1 MKNNIKKYIPWIILV
16 LLVASLGIWYFL
28 SRRVSEEQLS
38 QYESKIEEA
47 LDYEESRDFSMA
59 MKRYYEAAEIVPKR
73 VEAYNGIISVLIK
86 KDKLDE
92 AEEVIKQ
99 SAKPLNNN
107 DRSTLYKKVG
117 DEYYARKLFDKAY
130 EMYDAGSFLGVNN
143 PGLELMLGKT
153 YLNLGKVS
161 DARDQFSKTG
171 YVGRDLEEANLLL
184 AYIDAID
191 NTDKAKSTLNSINNS
206 EEIEVY
212 YEEFRK
218 TLEDLDD
225 DKKFNATKLA
235 RVYINNGYPY
245 LAILVLEPQRKEISE
260 YLEALYF
267 LGRAYYDYGDYSK
280 AIETLDGALTLG
292 GMEGEIFWVKGRAYA
307 LTNDLENAIN
317 SYDSAIGYYSG
328 ESFSELVEE
337 YFNFLV
343 ENNQMLKAEEL
354 VKSLLIAFPDE
365 VYLNLLA
372 VELNYKLEED
382 AKVEFYL
389 NNIEELREKVT
400 FVRNDEKDFLR
411 WRIATLIDD
420 YEGSMEEEERGDK
433 DMTDIERYMDELF
446 ELDKYSPYY
455 RYFLARIQIIQGE
468 EEMAVQ
474 SLEQAIEYDL
484 EYSVTD
490 QSLKLLSSLR

>member
-1 MKNNIKKYIPWIILV
+1 M
-16 LLVASLGIWYFL
+16 
-28 SRRVSEEQLS
+28 
-38 QYESKIEEA
+38 
-47 LDYEESRDFSMA
+47 
-59 MKRYYEAAEIVPKR
+59 EI
-73 VEAYNGIISVLIK
+73 
-86 KDKLDE
+86 
-92 AEEVIKQ
+92 
-99 SAKPLNNN
+99 
-107 DRSTLYKKVG
+107 
-117 DEYYARKLFDKAY
+117 
-130 EMYDAGSFLGVNN
+130 
-143 PGLELMLGKT
+143 
-153 YLNLGKVS
+153 
-161 DARDQFSKTG
+161 
-171 YVGRDLEEANLLL
+171 
-184 AYIDAID
+184 
-191 NTDKAKSTLNSINNS
+191 
-206 EEIEVY
+206 Y

>member
-1 MKNNIKKYIPWIILV
+1 MKNNIKKYIPWIILF
-16 LLVASLGIWYFL
+16 LLVASLGTWYYL
-28 SRRVSEEQLS
+28 SRRVSAEQLS

-59 MKRYYEAAEIVPKR
+59 MKRYYEAAEIVPKK
-73 VEAYNGIISVLIK
+73 VEAYDGIISVLIK
-86 KDKLDE
+86 KDKLDD

-99 SAKPLNNN
+99 SAKPLSNN
-107 DRSTLYKKVG
+107 DRSALYKKLG
-117 DEYYARKLFDKAY
+117 DEYYSRKLFDKAY

-143 PGLELMLGKT
+143 PGLDLMLGKT
-153 YLNLGKVS
+153 YLNQGKVS
-161 DARDQFSKTG
+161 DARAQFSKSG
-171 YVGRDLEEANLLL
+171 YAGRELEEANLLL

-191 NTDKAKSTLNSINNS
+191 NTDKAKSTLNSVSNS
-206 EEIEVY
+206 DEMEIY

-218 TLEDLDD
+218 TLENLDD
-225 DKKFNATKLA
+225 DKKFNAAKLA

-245 LAILVLEPQRKEISE
+245 LAILVLEPLRDDISE
-260 YLEALYF
+260 YLEGLYF

-280 AIETLDGALTLG
+280 SIETLDSALTLG
-292 GMEGEIFWVKGRAYA
+292 GMEGEIFWVKGRAYM
-307 LTNDLENAIN
+307 LTNNLESAIN

-328 ESFSELVEE
+328 EKSSALVEE
-337 YFNFLV
+337 YFHLLL
-343 ENNQMLKAEEL
+343 ENNQLLKAEEL

-372 VELNYKLEED
+372 VELNYILDED

-389 NNIEELREKVT
+389 NYLEELREEVT

-411 WRIATLIDD
+411 WRITTLIDS
-420 YEGSMEEEERGDK
+420 YERNIEDDSVGEE
-433 DMTDIERYMDELF
+433 MVDIERYMDELF

-455 RYFLARIQIIQGE
+455 RYFLARVQIIEGE
-468 EEMAVQ
+468 EEMAIQ

-484 EYSVTD
+484 DYSVTD
-490 QSLKLLSSLR
+490 QCLKLLSSLR

>member
-1 MKNNIKKYIPWIILV
+1 MKNNIKKYIPWIILF
-16 LLVASLGIWYFL
+16 LLVVSLGTWYYL
-28 SRRVSEEQLS
+28 SRRVSAEQLS

-59 MKRYYEAAEIVPKR
+59 MKRYYEAAEIVPKK
-73 VEAYNGIISVLIK
+73 VEAYDGIISVLIK
-86 KDKLDE
+86 KEKLDE
-92 AEEVIKQ
+92 AEEVIKE
-99 SAKPLNNN
+99 SAKPLSNN
-107 DRSTLYKKVG
+107 DRSHLYKKIG
-117 DEYYARKLFDKAY
+117 DEYYAKKLFDKAY

-153 YLNLGKVS
+153 YLNQGKVS
-161 DARDQFSKTG
+161 DARAQFSKSG
-171 YVGRDLEEANLLL
+171 YAGRDLEEANLLL

-191 NTDKAKSTLNSINNS
+191 NTDKAKSTLNSISNS
-206 EEIEVY
+206 DEMEIY

-218 TLEDLDD
+218 TLDDLDD
-225 DKKFNATKLA
+225 DKKFNAAKLA

-245 LAILVLEPQRKEISE
+245 LAILILEPLKEEISE
-260 YLEALYF
+260 YLEGLYF

-280 AIETLDGALTLG
+280 SIEVLDSALTLG
-292 GMEGEIFWVKGRAYA
+292 GMEGEIFWVKGRAYM
-307 LTNDLENAIN
+307 LTNNLESAIN

-328 ESFSELVEE
+328 EKSSALVEE
-337 YFNFLV
+337 YFHLLV
-343 ENNQMLKAEEL
+343 ENNQLLKAEEL

-372 VELNYKLEED
+372 VELNYILDED

-389 NNIEELREKVT
+389 NYLEELREEVT

-411 WRIATLIDD
+411 WRITTLIDS
-420 YEGSMEEEERGDK
+420 YERNIEDDSVGEE
-433 DMTDIERYMDELF
+433 MVDIEKYMDELF
-446 ELDKYSPYY
+446 ELDRYSPYY
-455 RYFLARIQIIQGE
+455 GYFLARVQIIEGE
-468 EEMAVQ
+468 EEMAIQ

-484 EYSVTD
+484 DYSVTE

>member
-16 LLVASLGIWYFL
+16 LLVASLGTWYYL

-38 QYESKIEEA
+38 LYDSKIEEA

-73 VEAYNGIISVLIK
+73 VEAYDGIISVLIQ
-86 KDKLDE
+86 KDKLSD

-99 SAKPLNNN
+99 SAKPLSND
-107 DRSTLYKKVG
+107 DRSALYKKIG
-117 DEYYARKLFDKAY
+117 DAYYFRKLFDKAY
-130 EMYDAGSFLGVNN
+130 EMYNAGLFWGVNN

-161 DARDQFSKTG
+161 EARGQFSKAV
-171 YVGRDLEEANLLL
+171 YAGRDLEEANLLL

-191 NTDKAKSTLNSINNS
+191 NPDRAKSTLNSVNNS
-206 EEIEVY
+206 DEMEIY

-218 TLEDLDD
+218 TLESLDD

-245 LAILVLEPQRKEISE
+245 LAILVLEPQREEVSE
-260 YLEALYF
+260 YLEGLYF
-267 LGRAYYDYGDYSK
+267 LGRAYYEYGDYSK
-280 AIETLDGALTLG
+280 SLETLDGALTLG
-292 GMEGEIFWVKGRAYA
+292 GMEGEIFWLKGRAYA
-307 LTNDLENAIN
+307 LTNNLEGAIN
-317 SYDSAIGYYSG
+317 SYDSAVGYYSD
-328 ESFSELVEE
+328 ENSATLVEE

-343 ENNQMLKAEEL
+343 ENGQLLKAEEL
-354 VKSLLIAFPDE
+354 VKSLLIAFPNE

-372 VELNYKLEED
+372 VELNYRLEED

-389 NNIEELREKVT
+389 DNLEELREKVT
-400 FVRNDEKDFLR
+400 FVKNDEKDFLR
-411 WRIATLIDD
+411 WRISTLIDS
-420 YEGSMEEEERGDK
+420 YEKNTESDSAEEE
-433 DMTDIERYMDELF
+433 MANIERYMDELF
-446 ELDKYSPYY
+446 ELDRYSPYY
-455 RYFLARIQIIQGE
+455 RYFLARIQIMEGE
-468 EEMAVQ
+468 IEMAIQ

-484 EYSVTD
+484 DYSVTED
-490 QSLKLLSSLR
+490 ALKLLSSLR

>member
-16 LLVASLGIWYFL
+16 LLVVSLGTWYYL

-73 VEAYNGIISVLIK
+73 VEAYDGIISVLIK
-86 KDKLDE
+86 KDKLDD

-99 SAKPLNNN
+99 SAKPLSND
-107 DRSTLYKKVG
+107 DRSSLYKKVG
-117 DEYYARKLFDKAY
+117 DEYYSSKLFDKAY

-153 YLNLGKVS
+153 YLNLGEVS
-161 DARDQFSKTG
+161 EARGQFTKSV
-171 YVGRDLEEANLLL
+171 YIERDLEEANLLL

-191 NTDKAKSTLNSINNS
+191 STDKAKRTLNSLTNS
-206 EEIEVY
+206 DEMEIY

-245 LAILVLEPQRKEISE
+245 LAILVLEPQREEIGE
-260 YLEALYF
+260 YLEGLYF

-307 LTNDLENAIN
+307 FTNNLENAIN
-317 SYDSAIGYYSG
+317 SYDSAVGYYSG
-328 ESFSELVEE
+328 ESSAALVEE

-343 ENNQMLKAEEL
+343 ENNQLLKAEEL

-372 VELNYKLEED
+372 VELNYILDEG

-389 NNIEELREKVT
+389 NNLEELREEVT

-411 WRIATLIDD
+411 WRIATLIDS
-420 YEGSMEEEERGDK
+420 YERSIEDDSEGEEIV
-433 DMTDIERYMDELF
+433 DIQRYMNELL
-446 ELDKYSPYY
+446 ELDRYSPYY
-455 RYFLARIQIIQGE
+455 RYFLGKIQIIEGE
-468 EEMAVQ
+468 EEMAIQ

-484 EYSVTD
+484 DYSVTD
-490 QSLKLLSSLR
+490 DSLKLLSSLR

>member
-16 LLVASLGIWYFL
+16 LLVASLGTWYYL

-73 VEAYNGIISVLIK
+73 VEAYDGIISVLIE
-86 KDKLDE
+86 KDKLDD

-99 SAKPLNNN
+99 SAKPLSND
-107 DRSTLYKKVG
+107 DRSSLYKKVG
-117 DEYYARKLFDKAY
+117 DEYYSRKLFDKAY

-153 YLNLGKVS
+153 YLNLGEVS
-161 DARDQFSKTG
+161 DARGQFAKSV
-171 YVGRDLEEANLLL
+171 YIERDLEEANLLL

-191 NTDKAKSTLNSINNS
+191 NTDKAKSTLNSLTNS
-206 EEIEVY
+206 DEMEIY

-245 LAILVLEPQRKEISE
+245 LAILVLEPQREEIGE
-260 YLEALYF
+260 YLEGLYF

-307 LTNDLENAIN
+307 FTNNLENAIN
-317 SYDSAIGYYSG
+317 SYDSAVGYYSG
-328 ESFSELVEE
+328 ESSAALVEE

-343 ENNQMLKAEEL
+343 ENNQLLKAEGL

-372 VELNYKLEED
+372 VELNYILDEG

-389 NNIEELREKVT
+389 DNLEELREEVT

-411 WRIATLIDD
+411 WRIATLIDS
-420 YEGSMEEEERGDK
+420 YERSVEDDSEGEVLA
-433 DMTDIERYMDELF
+433 DIERYMDELF
-446 ELDKYSPYY
+446 ELDRYSPYY
-455 RYFLARIQIIQGE
+455 RYFLGKIQIIEGE
-468 EEMAVQ
+468 EEMAIQ

-484 EYSVTD
+484 DYSVTD
-490 QSLKLLSSLR
+490 DSLKLLSSLR

>member
-16 LLVASLGIWYFL
+16 LLVASLGTWYYL

-38 QYESKIEEA
+38 QYESKIGEA

-73 VEAYNGIISVLIK
+73 VEAYDGIISVLIE
-86 KDKLDE
+86 KDKLDD

-99 SAKPLNNN
+99 SAKPLSND
-107 DRSTLYKKVG
+107 DRSSLYKKVG
-117 DEYYARKLFDKAY
+117 DEYYSRKLFDKAY
-130 EMYDAGSFLGVNN
+130 EMYDAGSFLGVSN

-153 YLNLGKVS
+153 YLNLGEVS
-161 DARDQFSKTG
+161 DARGKLSQSG
-171 YVGRDLEEANLLL
+171 YIGKELEEANLLL

-191 NTDKAKSTLNSINNS
+191 NTDKAKSTLNSLTNS
-206 EEIEVY
+206 DEMEIY
-212 YEEFRK
+212 YEEFRE

-245 LAILVLEPQRKEISE
+245 LAILVLEPQREEIGE
-260 YLEALYF
+260 YLEGLYF

-280 AIETLDGALTLG
+280 SIETLDGALTLG

-307 LTNDLENAIN
+307 FTNNLENAIN
-317 SYDSAIGYYSG
+317 SYDSAVGYYSG
-328 ESFSELVEE
+328 ESSAALVEE

-343 ENNQMLKAEEL
+343 ENNQLLKAEGL

-372 VELNYKLEED
+372 VELNYILDEG

-389 NNIEELREKVT
+389 DNLEELREEVT

-411 WRIATLIDD
+411 WRIATLIDR
-420 YEGSMEEEERGDK
+420 YERSVGD
-433 DMTDIERYMDELF
+433 DSEGGEMVDIERYMDELF
-446 ELDKYSPYY
+446 ELDRYSPYY
-455 RYFLARIQIIQGE
+455 RYFLGKIQIIEGE
-468 EEMAVQ
+468 EEMAIQ

-484 EYSVTD
+484 DYSVTD
-490 QSLKLLSSLR
+490 DSLKLLSSLR

>member
-1 MKNNIKKYIPWIILV
+1 MKNNIKKYIPWIILF
-16 LLVASLGIWYFL
+16 LLVASLGTWYYL
-28 SRRVSEEQLS
+28 SRRVSTEQLS

-47 LDYEESRDFSMA
+47 LDYEKSRDFSMA
-59 MKRYYEAAEIVPKR
+59 MKRYYEAAEIVPKK
-73 VEAYNGIISVLIK
+73 VEAYDGIISVLIK
-86 KDKLDE
+86 KDKLND

-107 DRSTLYKKVG
+107 DRSNLYKRIG
-117 DEYYARKLFDKAY
+117 DEYYSKKLFDKAY

-153 YLNLGKVS
+153 YLNQGKVS
-161 DARDQFSKTG
+161 DARAQLSKSG
-171 YVGRDLEEANLLL
+171 YAGRELEEANLLL

-191 NTDKAKSTLNSINNS
+191 NTDKAKSTLNSVSNS
-206 EEIEVY
+206 DEMEIY

-218 TLEDLDD
+218 TLEGLDD
-225 DKKFNATKLA
+225 DKKFNAAKLA

-245 LAILVLEPQRKEISE
+245 LAILVLEPLRDDISE
-260 YLEALYF
+260 YLEGLYF

-280 AIETLDGALTLG
+280 SIETLDSALTLG
-292 GMEGEIFWVKGRAYA
+292 GMEGEIFWVKGRAYM
-307 LTNDLENAIN
+307 LINNLESAIN

-328 ESFSELVEE
+328 EKSSALVEE
-337 YFNFLV
+337 YFHLLV
-343 ENNQMLKAEEL
+343 ENNQLLKAEEL

-372 VELNYKLEED
+372 VELNYILEED

-389 NNIEELREKVT
+389 NNLEELREEVT
-400 FVRNDEKDFLR
+400 FVINDEKDFLR
-411 WRIATLIDD
+411 WRIATLIDS
-420 YEGSMEEEERGDK
+420 YEGNIEDDSVGEE
-433 DMTDIERYMDELF
+433 MVDIERYMDELF

-455 RYFLARIQIIQGE
+455 RYFLARVQIIEGE
-468 EEMAVQ
+468 EDLAIQ

-484 EYSVTD
+484 DYSVTD

>member
-16 LLVASLGIWYFL
+16 LLVVSLGTWYYL

-73 VEAYNGIISVLIK
+73 VEAYDGIISVLIK
-86 KDKLDE
+86 KDKLDD

-99 SAKPLNNN
+99 SAKPLSND
-107 DRSTLYKKVG
+107 DRSSLYKRVG
-117 DEYYARKLFDKAY
+117 DEYYSRKLFDKAY

-153 YLNLGKVS
+153 YLNLGEVS
-161 DARDQFSKTG
+161 EARGQFTKSV
-171 YVGRDLEEANLLL
+171 YVERDLEEANLLL

-191 NTDKAKSTLNSINNS
+191 NTDKAKSTLNSLTNS
-206 EEIEVY
+206 DEMEIY

-245 LAILVLEPQRKEISE
+245 LAILVLEPQREEIGE
-260 YLEALYF
+260 YLEGLYF

-292 GMEGEIFWVKGRAYA
+292 GMEGEIFWIKGRAYA
-307 LTNDLENAIN
+307 FTNNLENAIN
-317 SYDSAIGYYSG
+317 SYDSAVGYYSG
-328 ESFSELVEE
+328 ESSAALVEE

-343 ENNQMLKAEEL
+343 ENNQLLKAEEL

-372 VELNYKLEED
+372 VELNYILDEG

-389 NNIEELREKVT
+389 NNLEELREEVT

-411 WRIATLIDD
+411 WRIATLIDS
-420 YEGSMEEEERGDK
+420 YERSIEEDSEGEEIA
-433 DMTDIERYMDELF
+433 DIERYMNELL
-446 ELDKYSPYY
+446 ELDRYSPYY
-455 RYFLARIQIIQGE
+455 RYFLGKIQIIEGE
-468 EEMAVQ
+468 EEMAIQ

-484 EYSVTD
+484 DYSVTD
-490 QSLKLLSSLR
+490 DSLKLLSSLR

>member
-16 LLVASLGIWYFL
+16 LLVASLGTWYYL

-73 VEAYNGIISVLIK
+73 VEAYDGIISVLIK
-86 KDKLDE
+86 KDKLDD
-92 AEEVIKQ
+92 AEEVIKE
-99 SAKPLNNN
+99 SAKPLSND

-117 DEYYARKLFDKAY
+117 DEYYSRKLFDKAY

-143 PGLELMLGKT
+143 PVLELMLGKT
-153 YLNLGKVS
+153 YLNLGEVS
-161 DARDQFSKTG
+161 DARGQFSKAG

-191 NTDKAKSTLNSINNS
+191 NTDKAKSTLNSISNS
-206 EEIEVY
+206 DEMEIY

-218 TLEDLDD
+218 TLEDLND

-245 LAILVLEPQRKEISE
+245 LAILVLEPQREDMSE
-260 YLEALYF
+260 YLEGLYF
-267 LGRAYYDYGDYSK
+267 LGRAYYDYGDYAKS
-280 AIETLDGALTLG
+280 IETLDGALTLG

-307 LTNDLENAIN
+307 FTNNLENAIN
-317 SYDSAIGYYSG
+317 SYDSAVGYYSG
-328 ESFSELVEE
+328 ESSVALVEE
-337 YFNFLV
+337 YFKFLM

-354 VKSLLIAFPDE
+354 VKSLLIAFPSE

-372 VELNYKLEED
+372 VELNYVLDET

-389 NNIEELREKVT
+389 SNLEELREEVT
-400 FVRNDEKDFLR
+400 FVRNDEKDFLK
-411 WRIATLIDD
+411 WRIA
-420 YEGSMEEEERGDK
+420 
-433 DMTDIERYMDELF
+433 
-446 ELDKYSPYY
+446 
-455 RYFLARIQIIQGE
+455 
-468 EEMAVQ
+468 
-474 SLEQAIEYDL
+474 
-484 EYSVTD
+484 
-490 QSLKLLSSLR
+490 

>member
-16 LLVASLGIWYFL
+16 LLVVSLGTWYYL

-73 VEAYNGIISVLIK
+73 VEAYDGIISVLIK
-86 KDKLDE
+86 KDKLDD

-99 SAKPLNNN
+99 SAKPLSND
-107 DRSTLYKKVG
+107 DRSSLYKRVG
-117 DEYYARKLFDKAY
+117 DEYYSRKLFDKAY

-153 YLNLGKVS
+153 YLNLGEVS
-161 DARDQFSKTG
+161 EARGQFTKSV
-171 YVGRDLEEANLLL
+171 YVERDLEEANLLL

-191 NTDKAKSTLNSINNS
+191 STDKAKRTLNSLTNS
-206 EEIEVY
+206 DEMEIY

-245 LAILVLEPQRKEISE
+245 LAILVLEPQREEIGE
-260 YLEALYF
+260 YLEGLYF

-292 GMEGEIFWVKGRAYA
+292 GMEGEIFWIKGRAYA
-307 LTNDLENAIN
+307 FTNNLENAIN
-317 SYDSAIGYYSG
+317 SYDSAVGYYSG
-328 ESFSELVEE
+328 ESSAALVEE

-343 ENNQMLKAEEL
+343 ENNQLLKAEEL

-372 VELNYKLEED
+372 VELNYILDEG

-389 NNIEELREKVT
+389 NNLEELREEVT

-411 WRIATLIDD
+411 WRIATLIDS
-420 YEGSMEEEERGDK
+420 YERSIEEDSEGEEIA
-433 DMTDIERYMDELF
+433 DIERYMNELL
-446 ELDKYSPYY
+446 ELDRYSPYY
-455 RYFLARIQIIQGE
+455 RYFLGRIQIIEGE
-468 EEMAVQ
+468 EEMAIQ
-474 SLEQAIEYDL
+474 SLEQAIEYDSD
-484 EYSVTD
+484 YSVTD
-490 QSLKLLSSLR
+490 DSLKLLSSLR

>member
-245 LAILVLEPQRKEISE
+245 LAILVLEPLRDDISE
-260 YLEALYF
+260 YLEGLYF

-280 AIETLDGALTLG
+280 SIETLDSALTLG
-292 GMEGEIFWVKGRAYA
+292 GMEGEIFWVKGRAYM
-307 LTNDLENAIN
+307 LINNLESAIN

-328 ESFSELVEE
+328 EKSSALVEE
-337 YFNFLV
+337 YFHLLV
-343 ENNQMLKAEEL
+343 ENNQLLKAEEL

-372 VELNYKLEED
+372 VELNYILEED

-389 NNIEELREKVT
+389 NNLEELREEVT
-400 FVRNDEKDFLR
+400 FVINDEKDFLR
-411 WRIATLIDD
+411 WRIATLIDS
-420 YEGSMEEEERGDK
+420 YEGNIEDDSVGEE
-433 DMTDIERYMDELF
+433 MVDIERYMDELF

-455 RYFLARIQIIQGE
+455 RYFLARVQIIEGE
-468 EEMAVQ
+468 EDLAIQ

-484 EYSVTD
+484 DYSVTD

>member
-16 LLVASLGIWYFL
+16 LLVVSLGTWYYL

-73 VEAYNGIISVLIK
+73 VEAYDGIISVLIK
-86 KDKLDE
+86 KDKLDD

-99 SAKPLNNN
+99 SAKPLSND
-107 DRSTLYKKVG
+107 DRSSLYKRVG
-117 DEYYARKLFDKAY
+117 DEYYSRKLFDKAY

-153 YLNLGKVS
+153 YLNLGEVS
-161 DARDQFSKTG
+161 EARGQFTKSV
-171 YVGRDLEEANLLL
+171 YVERDLEEANLLL

-191 NTDKAKSTLNSINNS
+191 NTDKAKSTLNSLTNS
-206 EEIEVY
+206 DEMEIY
-212 YEEFRK
+212 YEEFRE

-245 LAILVLEPQRKEISE
+245 LAILVLEPQREEIGE
-260 YLEALYF
+260 YLEGLYF

-292 GMEGEIFWVKGRAYA
+292 GMEGEIFWIKGRAYA
-307 LTNDLENAIN
+307 FTNNLENAIN
-317 SYDSAIGYYSG
+317 SYDSAVGYYSG
-328 ESFSELVEE
+328 ESSAALVEE

-343 ENNQMLKAEEL
+343 ENNQLLKAEGL

-372 VELNYKLEED
+372 VELNYILDEG

-389 NNIEELREKVT
+389 NNLEELRQEVT

-411 WRIATLIDD
+411 WRIATLIDS
-420 YEGSMEEEERGDK
+420 YERIVEDDSEGGEMVN
-433 DMTDIERYMDELF
+433 IERYMDELF
-446 ELDKYSPYY
+446 ELDRYSPYY
-455 RYFLARIQIIQGE
+455 RYFLGKIQIIEGE
-468 EEMAVQ
+468 EEMAIQ

-484 EYSVTD
+484 DYSVTD
-490 QSLKLLSSLR
+490 DSLKLLSSLR

>member
-16 LLVASLGIWYFL
+16 LLVASLGTWYYL

-59 MKRYYEAAEIVPKR
+59 MKRYYEAAEIIPKR
-73 VEAYNGIISVLIK
+73 VEAYDGIISVLIK
-86 KDKLDE
+86 KDKLED
-92 AEEVIKQ
+92 AGEVIKQ
-99 SAKPLNNN
+99 SAKPLSKD
-107 DRSTLYKKVG
+107 DRSTLYKKLG

-153 YLNLGKVS
+153 YLNLGQVS
-161 DARDQFSKTG
+161 EARGQFSKSVYTG
-171 YVGRDLEEANLLL
+171 KDLEGANLLL

-191 NTDKAKSTLNSINNS
+191 NTDKAKSTLNSVSNS
-206 EEIEVY
+206 DEMEIY

-245 LAILVLEPQRKEISE
+245 LAILVLEPLREEISE
-260 YLEALYF
+260 YLEGLYF

-280 AIETLDGALTLG
+280 SIEALDGALTLG
-292 GMEGEIFWVKGRAYA
+292 GMEGEIFWIKGRAYA
-307 LTNDLENAIN
+307 LTNNLENAIN
-317 SYDSAIGYYSG
+317 SYDSAVGYYSG
-328 ESFSELVEE
+328 ESSVALVEE
-337 YFNFLV
+337 YFNFLL
-343 ENNQMLKAEEL
+343 ENNQLLKAEEL

-372 VELNYKLEED
+372 VELNYILDEG

-389 NNIEELREKVT
+389 SNLEELRGEVT
-400 FVRNDEKDFLR
+400 FVRNDEKDFLK
-411 WRIATLIDD
+411 WRIATLVDAYEKNIEDD
-420 YEGSMEEEERGDK
+420 SAEEE
-433 DMTDIERYMDELF
+433 MPDIEKYMDELF
-446 ELDKYSPYY
+446 ELDRYSPYY
-455 RYFLARIQIIQGE
+455 RYFLARVQILEGE
-468 EEMAVQ
+468 EEMAIQ

-484 EYSVTD
+484 DYSVTD

>member
-16 LLVASLGIWYFL
+16 LLVASLGTWYYL

-38 QYESKIEEA
+38 QYESKIGEA

-73 VEAYNGIISVLIK
+73 VEAYDGIISVLIE
-86 KDKLDE
+86 KDKLDD

-99 SAKPLNNN
+99 SAKPLSND
-107 DRSTLYKKVG
+107 DRSSLYKKVG
-117 DEYYARKLFDKAY
+117 DEYYSRKLFDKAY
-130 EMYDAGSFLGVNN
+130 EMYDAGSFLGVSN

-153 YLNLGKVS
+153 YLNLGEVS
-161 DARDQFSKTG
+161 DARGKLSQSG
-171 YVGRDLEEANLLL
+171 YIGKELEEANLLL
-184 AYIDAID
+184 AY
-191 NTDKAKSTLNSINNS
+191 TDKAKSTLNSLTNS
-206 EEIEVY
+206 DEMEIY
-212 YEEFRK
+212 YEEFRE

-245 LAILVLEPQRKEISE
+245 LAILVLEPQREEIGE
-260 YLEALYF
+260 YLEGLYF

-280 AIETLDGALTLG
+280 SIETLDGALTLG

-307 LTNDLENAIN
+307 FTNNLENAIN
-317 SYDSAIGYYSG
+317 SYDSAVGYYSG
-328 ESFSELVEE
+328 ESSAALVEE

-343 ENNQMLKAEEL
+343 ENNQLLKAEGL

-372 VELNYKLEED
+372 VELNYILDEG

-389 NNIEELREKVT
+389 DNLEELREEVT

-411 WRIATLIDD
+411 WRIATLIDR
-420 YEGSMEEEERGDK
+420 YERSVGD
-433 DMTDIERYMDELF
+433 DSEGGEMVDIERYMDELF
-446 ELDKYSPYY
+446 ELDRYSPYY
-455 RYFLARIQIIQGE
+455 RYFLGKIQIIEGE
-468 EEMAVQ
+468 EEMAIQ

-484 EYSVTD
+484 DYSVTD
-490 QSLKLLSSLR
+490 DSLKLLSSLR

>member
-1 MKNNIKKYIPWIILV
+1 MKNNIKKYIPWIILL
-16 LLVASLGIWYFL
+16 LLVASLGIWYYL

-59 MKRYYEAAEIVPKR
+59 MKRYYEAAEIIPKK
-73 VEAYNGIISVLIK
+73 VEAYDGIISVLIK
-86 KDKLDE
+86 KDKLDN

-99 SAKPLNNN
+99 SAKPLSNN
-107 DRSTLYKKVG
+107 DRSTIYKKLG
-117 DEYYARKLFDKAY
+117 DEYYSRKLFDKAY

-153 YLNLGKVS
+153 YLNLGQVS
-161 DARDQFSKTG
+161 EARGQFSKSVYTG
-171 YVGRDLEEANLLL
+171 KDLEEANLLL

-191 NTDKAKSTLNSINNS
+191 NTDKAKSTLNSVSNS
-206 EEIEVY
+206 DEMEIY

-245 LAILVLEPQRKEISE
+245 LAILVLEPLREEISE
-260 YLEALYF
+260 YLEGLYF
-267 LGRAYYDYGDYSK
+267 LGRAYYDRGDYSK
-280 AIETLDGALTLG
+280 SIEALDGALTLG
-292 GMEGEIFWVKGRAYA
+292 GMEGEIFWIKGRAYA
-307 LTNDLENAIN
+307 LTNNLENAIK
-317 SYDSAIGYYSG
+317 SYDSAVGYYSG
-328 ESFSELVEE
+328 ESSVALIEE

-343 ENNQMLKAEEL
+343 ENNQLLKAEEL

-372 VELNYKLEED
+372 VELNYILDEG

-389 NNIEELREKVT
+389 SNLEELRGEVT
-400 FVRNDEKDFLR
+400 FVRNDERDFLK
-411 WRIATLIDD
+411 WRIATLIDT
-420 YEGSMEEEERGDK
+420 YEKNIEDDSAEEE
-433 DMTDIERYMDELF
+433 MPDIEKYMDELF
-446 ELDKYSPYY
+446 ELDMYSPYY
-455 RYFLARIQIIQGE
+455 RYFLARIQIVKGE
-468 EEMAVQ
+468 TEMAIQ

-484 EYSVTD
+484 DYLVTEESV
-490 QSLKLLSSLR
+490 KLLSSLR

>member
-16 LLVASLGIWYFL
+16 LLVASLGTWYYL

-73 VEAYNGIISVLIK
+73 VEAYDGIISVLIE
-86 KDKLDE
+86 KDKLDD

-99 SAKPLNNN
+99 SAKPLSND
-107 DRSTLYKKVG
+107 DRSSLYKKVG
-117 DEYYARKLFDKAY
+117 DEYYSRKLFDKAY

-153 YLNLGKVS
+153 YLNLGEVS
-161 DARDQFSKTG
+161 DARGQFAKSV
-171 YVGRDLEEANLLL
+171 YIERDLEEANLLL

-191 NTDKAKSTLNSINNS
+191 NTDKAKSTLNSLTNS
-206 EEIEVY
+206 DEMEIY

-245 LAILVLEPQRKEISE
+245 LAILVLEPQREEIGE
-260 YLEALYF
+260 YLEGLYF

-307 LTNDLENAIN
+307 FTNNLENAIN
-317 SYDSAIGYYSG
+317 SYDSAVGYYSG
-328 ESFSELVEE
+328 ESSAALVEE

-343 ENNQMLKAEEL
+343 ENNQLLKAEGL

-372 VELNYKLEED
+372 VELNYILDEG

-389 NNIEELREKVT
+389 DNLEELREEVT

-411 WRIATLIDD
+411 WRIATLIDS
-420 YEGSMEEEERGDK
+420 YERSVGD
-433 DMTDIERYMDELF
+433 DSEGGEMVDIERYMDELF
-446 ELDKYSPYY
+446 ELDRYSPYY
-455 RYFLARIQIIQGE
+455 RYFLGKIQIIEGE
-468 EEMAVQ
+468 EEMAIQ

-484 EYSVTD
+484 DYSVTD
-490 QSLKLLSSLR
+490 DSLKLLSSLR

>member
-1 MKNNIKKYIPWIILV
+1 MKNNIKKYIPWIILL
-16 LLVASLGIWYFL
+16 LLVASLGIWYYL

-59 MKRYYEAAEIVPKR
+59 MKRYYEAAEIIPKK
-73 VEAYNGIISVLIK
+73 VEAYDGIISVLIK
-86 KDKLDE
+86 KDKLDN

-99 SAKPLNNN
+99 SAKPLSNN
-107 DRSTLYKKVG
+107 DRSTIYKKLG
-117 DEYYARKLFDKAY
+117 DEYYSRKLFDKAY

-153 YLNLGKVS
+153 YLNLGQVS
-161 DARDQFSKTG
+161 EARGQFSKSVYTG
-171 YVGRDLEEANLLL
+171 KDLEEANLLL

-191 NTDKAKSTLNSINNS
+191 NTDKAKSTLNSVSNS
-206 EEIEVY
+206 DEMEIY

-245 LAILVLEPQRKEISE
+245 LAILVLEPLREEISE
-260 YLEALYF
+260 YLEGLYF

-280 AIETLDGALTLG
+280 SIETLDGALTLG

-307 LTNDLENAIN
+307 LTNNLENAIN
-317 SYDSAIGYYSG
+317 SYDSAVGYHSG
-328 ESFSELVEE
+328 ESFVALVEE

-343 ENNQMLKAEEL
+343 ENNQLLKAEEL

-372 VELNYKLEED
+372 VELNYILDEG

-389 NNIEELREKVT
+389 SNLEELRGEVT
-400 FVRNDEKDFLR
+400 FVRNDEKDFLK
-411 WRIATLIDD
+411 WRIATLIDA
-420 YEGSMEEEERGDK
+420 YEKNIEDDSAEEE
-433 DMTDIERYMDELF
+433 MPDIEKYMDELF
-446 ELDKYSPYY
+446 ELDMYSPYY
-455 RYFLARIQIIQGE
+455 RYFLARIQIVKGE
-468 EEMAVQ
+468 TEMAIQ

-484 EYSVTD
+484 DYLVTEESV
-490 QSLKLLSSLR
+490 KLLSSLR

>member
-16 LLVASLGIWYFL
+16 LLVVSLGTWYYL

-73 VEAYNGIISVLIK
+73 VEAYDGIISVLIK
-86 KDKLDE
+86 KDKLDD

-99 SAKPLNNN
+99 SAKPLSND
-107 DRSTLYKKVG
+107 DRSSLYKRVG
-117 DEYYARKLFDKAY
+117 DEYYSRKLFDKAY

-153 YLNLGKVS
+153 YLNLGEVS
-161 DARDQFSKTG
+161 EARGQFTKSV
-171 YVGRDLEEANLLL
+171 YVERDLEEANLLL

-191 NTDKAKSTLNSINNS
+191 NTDKAKSTLNSLTNS
-206 EEIEVY
+206 DEMEIY

-245 LAILVLEPQRKEISE
+245 LAILVLEPQREEIGE
-260 YLEALYF
+260 YLEGLYF

-292 GMEGEIFWVKGRAYA
+292 GMEGEIFWIKGRAYA
-307 LTNDLENAIN
+307 FTNNLENAIN
-317 SYDSAIGYYSG
+317 SYDSAVGYYSG
-328 ESFSELVEE
+328 ESSAALVEE

-343 ENNQMLKAEEL
+343 ENNQLLKAEEL

-372 VELNYKLEED
+372 VELNYILDEG

-389 NNIEELREKVT
+389 NNLEELREEVT

-411 WRIATLIDD
+411 WRIATLIDS
-420 YEGSMEEEERGDK
+420 YERSIEEDSEGEEIA
-433 DMTDIERYMDELF
+433 DIERYMNELL
-446 ELDKYSPYY
+446 ELDRYSPYY
-455 RYFLARIQIIQGE
+455 RYFLGRIQIIEGE
-468 EEMAVQ
+468 EEMAIQ
-474 SLEQAIEYDL
+474 SLEQAIEYDSD
-484 EYSVTD
+484 YSVTD
-490 QSLKLLSSLR
+490 DSLKLLSSLR

>member
-16 LLVASLGIWYFL
+16 LLVVSLGTWYYL

-73 VEAYNGIISVLIK
+73 VEAYDGIISVLIK
-86 KDKLDE
+86 KDKLDD

-99 SAKPLNNN
+99 SAKPLSND
-107 DRSTLYKKVG
+107 DRSSLYKRVG
-117 DEYYARKLFDKAY
+117 DEYYSRKLFDKAY

-153 YLNLGKVS
+153 YLNLGEVS
-161 DARDQFSKTG
+161 EARGQFTKSV
-171 YVGRDLEEANLLL
+171 YVERDLEEANLLL

-191 NTDKAKSTLNSINNS
+191 NTDKAKSTLNSLTNS
-206 EEIEVY
+206 DEMEIY

-245 LAILVLEPQRKEISE
+245 LAILVLEPQREEIGE
-260 YLEALYF
+260 YLEGLYF

-292 GMEGEIFWVKGRAYA
+292 GMEGEIFWIKGRAYA
-307 LTNDLENAIN
+307 FTNNLENAIN
-317 SYDSAIGYYSG
+317 SYDSAVGYYSG
-328 ESFSELVEE
+328 ESSAALVEE

-343 ENNQMLKAEEL
+343 ENNQLLKAEGL

-372 VELNYKLEED
+372 VELNYILDEG

-389 NNIEELREKVT
+389 DNLEELREEVT

-411 WRIATLIDD
+411 WRIATLIDS
-420 YEGSMEEEERGDK
+420 YERSVGD
-433 DMTDIERYMDELF
+433 DSEGGEMVDIERYMDELF
-446 ELDKYSPYY
+446 ELDRYSPYY
-455 RYFLARIQIIQGE
+455 RYFLGKIQIIEGE
-468 EEMAVQ
+468 EEMAIQ

-484 EYSVTD
+484 DYSVTD
-490 QSLKLLSSLR
+490 DSLKLLSSLR

>member
-1 MKNNIKKYIPWIILV
+1 MKNNIKKYIPWIILF
-16 LLVASLGIWYFL
+16 LLVASLGTWYYL
-28 SRRVSEEQLS
+28 SRRVSTEQLS

-47 LDYEESRDFSMA
+47 LDYEKSRDFSMA
-59 MKRYYEAAEIVPKR
+59 MKRYYEAAEIVPKK
-73 VEAYNGIISVLIK
+73 VEAYDGIISVLIK
-86 KDKLDE
+86 KDKLDD

-107 DRSTLYKKVG
+107 DRSNLYKRIG
-117 DEYYARKLFDKAY
+117 DEYYSKKLFDKAY

-153 YLNLGKVS
+153 YLNQAKVS
-161 DARDQFSKTG
+161 DARAQLSKSG
-171 YVGRDLEEANLLL
+171 YAGRELEEANLLL

-191 NTDKAKSTLNSINNS
+191 NTDKAKSTLNSVSNS
-206 EEIEVY
+206 DEMEIY

-218 TLEDLDD
+218 TLEGLDD
-225 DKKFNATKLA
+225 DKKFNAAKLA

-245 LAILVLEPQRKEISE
+245 LAILVLEPLRDDISE
-260 YLEALYF
+260 YLEGLYF

-280 AIETLDGALTLG
+280 SIETLDSALTLG
-292 GMEGEIFWVKGRAYA
+292 GMEGEIFWVKGRAYM
-307 LTNDLENAIN
+307 LINNLESAIN

-328 ESFSELVEE
+328 EKSSALVEE
-337 YFNFLV
+337 YFHLLV
-343 ENNQMLKAEEL
+343 ENNQLLKAEEL

-372 VELNYKLEED
+372 VELNYILEED

-389 NNIEELREKVT
+389 NNLEELREEVT
-400 FVRNDEKDFLR
+400 FVINDEKDFLR
-411 WRIATLIDD
+411 WRIATLIDS
-420 YEGSMEEEERGDK
+420 YEGNIEDDSVGEE
-433 DMTDIERYMDELF
+433 MVDIERYMDELF

-455 RYFLARIQIIQGE
+455 RYLLARVQIIEGE
-468 EEMAVQ
+468 EDLAIQ

-484 EYSVTD
+484 DYSVTD

>member
-1 MKNNIKKYIPWIILV
+1 MKNNIKKYIPWIILL
-16 LLVASLGIWYFL
+16 LLVISLGTWYYL

-59 MKRYYEAAEIVPKR
+59 MKRYYEAAEIIPQR
-73 VEAYNGIISVLIK
+73 VEAYDGIISVLIK
-86 KDKLDE
+86 KDKLKD

-99 SAKPLNNN
+99 SAKPLSKD
-107 DRSTLYKKVG
+107 DRSTLYKKLG
-117 DEYYARKLFDKAY
+117 DEYYSRKLFDKAY

-153 YLNLGKVS
+153 YLNLGQVS
-161 DARDQFSKTG
+161 EARGQFSKSVYTG
-171 YVGRDLEEANLLL
+171 KDLEEANLLL

-191 NTDKAKSTLNSINNS
+191 NTDKAKSTLHSVSNSD
-206 EEIEVY
+206 EMEIY

-218 TLEDLDD
+218 TLEDIDD

-245 LAILVLEPQRKEISE
+245 LAILVLEPLRGEIAE
-260 YLEALYF
+260 YLEGLYF

-280 AIETLDGALTLG
+280 SIETLDGALTLG
-292 GMEGEIFWVKGRAYA
+292 GMEGEIFWIKGRAYA
-307 LTNDLENAIN
+307 LTNNLENAIN
-317 SYDSAIGYYSG
+317 SYDSAVGYYSG
-328 ESFSELVEE
+328 ETSVALVEE

-343 ENNQMLKAEEL
+343 ENSQLLKAEEL

-372 VELNYKLEED
+372 VELNYILDEG

-389 NNIEELREKVT
+389 SNLEELREEVT
-400 FVRNDEKDFLR
+400 FVRNDEKDFLK
-411 WRIATLIDD
+411 WRIATLIDV
-420 YEGSMEEEERGDK
+420 YERNIEDDSVEEE
-433 DMTDIERYMDELF
+433 MSDIERYMNELF
-446 ELDKYSPYY
+446 ELDRYSPYY
-455 RYFLARIQIIQGE
+455 RYFLARIQILKGE
-468 EEMAVQ
+468 KEMAIQ

-484 EYSVTD
+484 DYSVTD

>member
-16 LLVASLGIWYFL
+16 LLVASLGTWYYL

-38 QYESKIEEA
+38 QYESKIGEA

-59 MKRYYEAAEIVPKR
+59 MKRYYEAAEIAPKR
-73 VEAYNGIISVLIK
+73 VEAYDGIISVLIE
-86 KDKLDE
+86 KDKLDD

-99 SAKPLNNN
+99 SAKPLSND
-107 DRSTLYKKVG
+107 DRSSLYKKVG
-117 DEYYARKLFDKAY
+117 DEYYSRKLFDKAY

-153 YLNLGKVS
+153 YLNLGEVS
-161 DARDQFSKTG
+161 DARGQFAKSV
-171 YVGRDLEEANLLL
+171 YIERDLEEANLLL

-191 NTDKAKSTLNSINNS
+191 NTDKAKSTLNSLTNS
-206 EEIEVY
+206 DEMEIY
-212 YEEFRK
+212 YEEFRE

-245 LAILVLEPQRKEISE
+245 LAILVLEPQREEIGE
-260 YLEALYF
+260 YLEGLYF

-307 LTNDLENAIN
+307 FTNNLENAIN
-317 SYDSAIGYYSG
+317 SYDSAVGYYSG
-328 ESFSELVEE
+328 ESSAALVEE

-343 ENNQMLKAEEL
+343 ENNQLLKAEGL

-372 VELNYKLEED
+372 VELNYILDEG

-389 NNIEELREKVT
+389 NNLEELRQEVT

-411 WRIATLIDD
+411 WRIATLIDS
-420 YEGSMEEEERGDK
+420 YERIVEDDSEGGEMVN
-433 DMTDIERYMDELF
+433 IERYMDELF
-446 ELDKYSPYY
+446 ELDRYSPYY
-455 RYFLARIQIIQGE
+455 RYFLGKIQIIEGE
-468 EEMAVQ
+468 EEMAIQ

-484 EYSVTD
+484 DYSVTD
-490 QSLKLLSSLR
+490 DSLKLLSSLR